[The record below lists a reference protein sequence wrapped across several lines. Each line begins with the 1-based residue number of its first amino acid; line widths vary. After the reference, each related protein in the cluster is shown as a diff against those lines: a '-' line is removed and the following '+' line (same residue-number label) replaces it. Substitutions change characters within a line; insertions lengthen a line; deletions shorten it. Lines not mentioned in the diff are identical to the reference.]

1 MGVYSHNVKS
11 FFYSKPP
18 LVVFLFCI
26 LSFSVTLL
34 CLALYIQN
42 NPSVKNT
49 DVLDWNRLVQELGEL
64 KFCLCKKEEDCVCQ
78 KSIHTEV
85 IVGRRK
91 REIGVNLNKVDL
103 SNSTKIFVTEKLPIK
118 TRLLDEL
125 NLNTTFRGVAV
136 VPLDHFG
143 LGHDSSATVKV
154 TLQQEQNHQDMV
166 CVSVEGDKEHVQG
179 LRNDTVGTD
188 QCSSPEVSSTT
199 HSLCVHSSSHI
210 PHSWCSNGV
219 RFDMDFA
226 ELPQY
231 ITYLTPQDRS
241 LVHLH
246 LMSTSAFL
254 AALFLVSMGVAA
266 VRGSRG
272 ARTLT
277 SKHVGDS
284 RGEMELISSTVDE

>member
-1 MGVYSHNVKS
+1 M
-11 FFYSKPP
+11 
-18 LVVFLFCI
+18 
-26 LSFSVTLL
+26 L

-64 KFCLCKKEEDCVCQ
+64 KFCLCPKEEDCVCQ

-85 IVGRRK
+85 VVGRK
-91 REIGVNLNKVDL
+91 RRELGENLNQVDL
-103 SNSTKIFVTEKLPIK
+103 NNSTKIFVTEKLPIK
-118 TRLLDEL
+118 TRLLDQL
-125 NLNTTFRGVAV
+125 SLNTTFRGVAV

-154 TLQQEQNHQDMV
+154 TLQQEQDSQDMV
-166 CVSVEGDKEHVQG
+166 CVTVEGDQEHVQG
-179 LRNDTVGTD
+179 LLNDTVGTA
-188 QCSSPEVSSTT
+188 QCSSPQAAS

-210 PHSWCSNGV
+210 PHSWCENGV

-254 AALFLVSMGVAA
+254 AALFLVFMGVAA

-277 SKHVGDS
+277 TKHVGDS
-284 RGEMELISSTVDE
+284 RGEMELVSSAMDE

>member
-1 MGVYSHNVKS
+1 MGAYSHNVKS

-18 LVVFLFCI
+18 LVVFLISI
-26 LSFSVTLL
+26 LSFSVTML

-64 KFCLCKKEEDCVCQ
+64 KFCLCPKEEDCVCQ

-85 IVGRRK
+85 VVGRK
-91 REIGVNLNKVDL
+91 RRELGENLNQVDL
-103 SNSTKIFVTEKLPIK
+103 NNSTKIFVTEKLPIK
-118 TRLLDEL
+118 TRLLDQL
-125 NLNTTFRGVAV
+125 SLNTTFRGVAV

-154 TLQQEQNHQDMV
+154 TLQQEQDSQDMV
-166 CVSVEGDKEHVQG
+166 CVTVEGDQEHVQG
-179 LRNDTVGTD
+179 LLNDTVGSA
-188 QCSSPEVSSTT
+188 QCSSPQAAS

-210 PHSWCSNGV
+210 PHSWCENGV

-254 AALFLVSMGVAA
+254 AALFLVFMGVAA

-277 SKHVGDS
+277 TKHVGDS
-284 RGEMELISSTVDE
+284 RGEMELVSSAMDE